1 MIKYGSSSPRARL
14 FRNERLERMT
24 LVSFRTFAIIWTVI
38 LAAAIWAS
46 WGAAGPL
53 TAAGLIAAGI
63 AAWVLFEYAMH
74 RFFFHLKLRSAF
86 GRHLIFLAHGNHHA
100 VPGDPYRN
108 IMPPL
113 ISVGLA
119 IPIWLALTAAFGAR
133 GSLVFLGFAIGYVA
147 YDTVHYA
154 CHQLPVRG
162 KLMGR
167 LRRHHI
173 RHHCSAEEGNYAIT
187 AIFLDR
193 VFGTN
198 VATKR

>member
-1 MIKYGSSSPRARL
+1 MIKYGLSSPRARL
-14 FRNERLERMT
+14 FRNDRLERMT

-38 LAAAIWAS
+38 LALAVRAS
-46 WGAAGPL
+46 WGAAAPL
-53 TAAGLIAAGI
+53 TAAGLIAVGI

-74 RFFFHLKLRSAF
+74 RFFFHLKLRSAI
-86 GRHLIFLAHGNHHA
+86 GRHLIFMAHGNHHA
-100 VPGDPYRN
+100 VPGDPLRN
-108 IMPPL
+108 IMPPM

-119 IPIWLALTAAFGAR
+119 IPIWLTLSAAFGAA
-133 GSLVFLGFAIGYVA
+133 GSLLFLGFALGYVA

-162 KLMGR
+162 RLMSR

-173 RHHCSAEEGNYAIT
+173 RHHCSEKEGNYAIT

-198 VATKR
+198 VAGKR